1 MTNQRKCDFKKRE
14 HFLILSKMS
23 TKTNNHVLEAL
34 ILAKHL
40 SIYSNSTNPVKT
52 KINRGCEWGETE
64 SFLI

>member
-1 MTNQRKCDFKKRE
+1 MTKQRKCDFKKRE

-34 ILAKHL
+34 TLAKHL
-40 SIYSNSTNPVKT
+40 SIYSNSTSHVKNY
-52 KINRGCEWGETE
+52 INRRCETE